1 MRPAP
6 ARTSARA
13 PPPLSAPA
21 AAARATP
28 SAPRH
33 NAPHPHGAGFAFR
46 GAPPPT
52 LLATLTASVVGRDPV
67 LRVYGHCAPVVRF
80 RARVVLVLDFC
91 EQVFRGLSSSL
102 FAPQRAQRHQRRV
115 ITRRTHTVPV
125 SPSEEHRRLVQPRV
139 VRVGGVETREQ
150 AGRLYDELRA
160 AGYRGST
167 FPLASRRAQ
176 AVPLAAAAGD
186 ALAAAAAA
194 ATPAAEAPARWQ
206 SVTITP
212 SSWSVVP
219 TTSALSARNAS
230 ASRSRRA
237 NWRMPTPEAAA
248 AP

>member
-67 LRVYGHCAPVVRF
+67 LRV
-80 RARVVLVLDFC
+80 
-91 EQVFRGLSSSL
+91 S
-102 FAPQRAQRHQRRV
+102 RHQRRV